1 MAFSPALSRL
11 SRLAAGLTAALSLGC
26 AAQAQQVEG
35 IAAVVN
41 DEPITTYDVR
51 DRMRLI
57 ISSANIQPSEEAL
70 ARIQEQAIR
79 GLVDEALQLQQAREF
94 EIEVSEAEV
103 EESLSDI
110 AARNGTTV
118 DQITAELAESGI
130 NIETLR
136 SQIRAEIAWQIM
148 VSGRFRNR
156 VRISDA
162 QIETSL
168 DRIAQ
173 SASEPQVRMGE
184 ILIELPAS
192 GEEEQ
197 ALATI
202 QTIFN
207 QLRQGAPFQ
216 QLAAQFSAAPSAR
229 QGGDAGWLA
238 YSQMDER
245 IADVARQ
252 LQPGQISNPVRVPGG
267 YMVVAVIEKRDGQ
280 AVEQL
285 ELIQVTLPA
294 SQVDDD
300 ARRGFERAV
309 RRIDGCEG
317 VEARFEGVEGAFVTD
332 LGAVGANALVP
343 QIRDALRPL
352 EPGQSTAV
360 LDTAAGLQTFVL
372 CDRTI
377 TGPGVPSPAEVENR
391 LVNQQLSLMSRRWLR
406 DLRREATV
414 EIR

>member
-1 MAFSPALSRL
+1 MAFPPALSRF
-11 SRLAAGLTAALSLGC
+11 SRLIAGLTAALTLGC
-26 AAQAQQVEG
+26 AAGAQQVEG

-57 ISSANIQPSEEAL
+57 ISSANIEPTEEAL

-79 GLVDEALQLQQAREF
+79 GLVDEQLQLQQAREF
-94 EIEVSEAEV
+94 EIEVSEEEV

-130 NIETLR
+130 NVETLR
-136 SQIRAEIAWQIM
+136 SQIRAEIAWNIM
-148 VSGRFRNR
+148 VSGRFRSR

-162 QIETSL
+162 QIETAL

-197 ALATI
+197 AQATI
-202 QTIFN
+202 QTVFN

-238 YSQMDER
+238 YSPMNDRVAE
-245 IADVARQ
+245 VARQ

-267 YMVVAVIEKRDGQ
+267 YMIIAVIEKRDGQ

-294 SQVDDD
+294 SQVDD
-300 ARRGFERAV
+300 ASRRAFQRAAS
-309 RRIDGCEG
+309 RIEGCEG
-317 VEARFEGVEGAFVTD
+317 VEARFEEIEAAFVTD

-352 EPGQSTAV
+352 EPGQSTEV
-360 LDTAAGLQTFVL
+360 LDTAAGLQSFIL
-372 CDRTI
+372 CDRSI

-391 LVNQQLSLMSRRWLR
+391 LVNQQLSLLARRWLR

>member
-11 SRLAAGLTAALSLGC
+11 SRLAAGLTAALAIGC
-26 AAQAQQVEG
+26 AVHAQQVEG

-57 ISSANIQPSEEAL
+57 ISSANIQPTEEAL

-79 GLVDEALQLQQAREF
+79 GLVDERLQLQQAREF
-94 EIEVSEAEV
+94 EIEVSEEEV

-118 DQITAELAESGI
+118 EQITEELAQSGI
-130 NIETLR
+130 NVETLR

-162 QIETSL
+162 QIETAL

-197 ALATI
+197 AQATI

-245 IADVARQ
+245 IGEVARQ

-267 YMVVAVIEKRDGQ
+267 YMIVAVIEKRDGQ

-300 ARRGFERAV
+300 ARRGFERAAG
-309 RRIDGCEG
+309 RIDGCEG
-317 VEARFEGVEGAFVTD
+317 VEARFEAVDGAFVTD

-372 CDRTI
+372 CDRSV
-377 TGPGVPSPAEVENR
+377 TGPGVPSADEVENR
-391 LVNQQLSLMSRRWLR
+391 LVNQQLSLLSRRWLR